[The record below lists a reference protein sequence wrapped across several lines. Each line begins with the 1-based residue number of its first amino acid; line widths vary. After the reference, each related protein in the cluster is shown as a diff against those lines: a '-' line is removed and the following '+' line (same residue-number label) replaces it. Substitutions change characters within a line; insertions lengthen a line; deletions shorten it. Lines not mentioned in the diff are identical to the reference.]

1 MRLTNQTRKF
11 EIAATVLTA
20 ESFFSRL
27 KGLLG
32 RKSLELNHTLW
43 IKDCRSIHTW
53 FMQFSIDVIFVDDG
67 LVVRK
72 TFEDLK
78 PWRMTMPAWRATSVF
93 EFPAGTLKSRPVAI
107 GDQLNV
113 GD

>member
-1 MRLTNQTRKF
+1 MRLRNQTRNS
-11 EIAATVLTA
+11 EIAATVLSA
-20 ESFFSRL
+20 ESFFARL

-32 RKSLELNHTLW
+32 RQSLENNHTLW

-53 FMQFSIDVIFVDDG
+53 FMQFTIDVIFVDEQ

-72 TFEDLK
+72 TFENLK
-78 PWRMTMPAWRATSVF
+78 PWRMTLPVWKATSVF
-93 EFPAGTLKSRPVAI
+93 EFPAGTLKNRPVAV